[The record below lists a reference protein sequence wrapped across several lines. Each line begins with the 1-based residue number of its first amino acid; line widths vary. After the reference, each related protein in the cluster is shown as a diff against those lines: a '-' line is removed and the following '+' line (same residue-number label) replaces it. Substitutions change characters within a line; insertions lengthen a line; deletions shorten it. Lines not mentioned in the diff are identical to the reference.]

1 MPQAALR
8 ERLASL
14 GGPTRRAPRPPV
26 SRGIP
31 SGFEAV
37 DTPHGTA
44 WRWADME
51 PAGRVPG
58 TPPDVPHAYLDTET
72 TGLNGGTGTQVF
84 AAAVCL
90 PCPAGLEVT
99 QLFCP
104 EPSAEP
110 AFLFLLQRELGRATQ
125 LATYNGACF
134 DLPLLRTR
142 WIMARMTGDF
152 AHPEHIDLLTLTR
165 ALFRQRLESC
175 TLRTVEERL
184 LGFEREDDLPGS
196 MVPQAY
202 FDYLRRGWSPLL
214 EPALAHNRQ
223 DVRSLHYLHA
233 RLLRRSAGGDHDMD
247 GGDWLALGRHL
258 FRDGRRADG
267 WRALREAAGLAD
279 GIPSTLAALLLAR
292 GLARRRR
299 YQAADRLLGRI
310 QQAVPGQPQLTIAR
324 AKLLEWRLGRPDAAH
339 ELVVA
344 ELRRLPAGSPHRY
357 DLERRLARLTRRVS
371 RA

>member
-1 MPQAALR
+1 MPR
-8 ERLASL
+8 
-14 GGPTRRAPRPPV
+14 
-26 SRGIP
+26 
-31 SGFEAV
+31 GFEAV
-37 DTPHGTA
+37 ETPHGTA

-51 PAGRVPG
+51 PAGRVRG
-58 TPPDVPHAYLDTET
+58 IPPDLPHAYLDTET
-72 TGLNGGTGTQVF
+72 TGLTGGTGTQVF

-90 PCPAGLEVT
+90 PCPAGLEVV

-110 AFLFLLQRELGRATQ
+110 AFLFLLQQELGRAAQ

-152 AHPEHIDLLTLTR
+152 AHPQHVDLLTLTR

-184 LGFEREDDLPGS
+184 LGFEREDDLPGLL
-196 MVPQAY
+196 VPQAY

-233 RLLRRSAGGDHDMD
+233 RLLQRAAGGDLDMNAE
-247 GGDWLALGRHL
+247 DWLALGRHL
-258 FRDGRRADG
+258 FREGRRADG
-267 WRALREAAGLAD
+267 WRALREATGLAD
-279 GIPSTLAALLLAR
+279 GPASTLAALLLAR
-292 GLARRRR
+292 GLARRRH
-299 YQAADRLLGRI
+299 YQAADRLLGHLH
-310 QQAVPGQPQLTIAR
+310 QAVHGQPQVTIAR
-324 AKLLEWRLGRPDAAH
+324 AKLLEWRLRRPDAAL
-339 ELVVA
+339 ELVAA
-344 ELRRLPAGSPHRY
+344 ELRRLPLDSPHRY
-357 DLERRLARLTRRVS
+357 DLERRLARLTRKVT

>member
-1 MPQAALR
+1 
-8 ERLASL
+8 
-14 GGPTRRAPRPPV
+14 
-26 SRGIP
+26 
-31 SGFEAV
+31 
-37 DTPHGTA
+37 
-44 WRWADME
+44 ME
-51 PAGRVPG
+51 PAGRVRG
-58 TPPDVPHAYLDTET
+58 IPPDLPHAYLDTET
-72 TGLNGGTGTQVF
+72 TGLTGGTGTQVF

-90 PCPAGLEVT
+90 PCPAGLEVV

-110 AFLFLLQRELGRATQ
+110 AFLFLLQQELGRAAQ

-152 AHPEHIDLLTLTR
+152 AHPKHVDLLTLTR

-196 MVPQAY
+196 LVPQAY

-223 DVRSLHYLHA
+223 DVLSLHYLHA
-233 RLLRRSAGGDHDMD
+233 RLLQRAAGGDLDMNAE
-247 GGDWLALGRHL
+247 DWLALGRHL
-258 FRDGRRADG
+258 FREGRRADG

-279 GIPSTLAALLLAR
+279 GPASTLAGLLLAR
-292 GLARRRR
+292 GLARRRH
-299 YQAADRLLGRI
+299 YQAADRLLGRLH
-310 QQAVPGQPQLTIAR
+310 QAVPRLPQVTVAR
-324 AKLLEWRLGRPDAAH
+324 AKLLEWRLRRPDAAL
-339 ELVVA
+339 ELVAA
-344 ELRRLPAGSPHRY
+344 ELRQLPADSPYRD
-357 DLERRLARLTRRVS
+357 DLERRLARLTRKVT